1 MRLAQRGG
9 RWASPVTR
17 LNHVVRGATDRSWE
31 TTFPFDSF
39 RPIRSPHCSL
49 QSPFTPRLE
58 LASRKLLHNLYQ
70 QESSEN
76 WLTCTAA
83 KGLPKGIDLCLLVSC
98 IRRNFSLQASSRNS
112 EPRIRQDIA
121 GLWIPV
127 FFYQTAW
134 LRHCLLNNNSSA
146 SGIARR
152 QETSESL
159 RCLPDPKP
167 VYRCKSLKRPPG
179 WNVDEMSGGHLG
191 HFSRQHIEVSV

>member
-39 RPIRSPHCSL
+39 RPIRSQHCSL
-49 QSPFTPRLE
+49 QSPFISVSFNTPRLE

-76 WLTCTAA
+76 WLACTAA

-121 GLWIPV
+121 GLFLSNCVAPSLS
-127 FFYQTAW
+127 TD
-134 LRHCLLNNNSSA
+134 SSA